1 METKHIQ
8 AIGNFLSYYE
18 TDLAYI
24 KSFQDFKNKKGNVN
38 NQSGSFYSFLVEFRV
53 IRNFVKG
60 KVDDLLIQT
69 YDWITSDYP
78 DDVDKFAQKLSS
90 TKLTRGN
97 VMGSMASKILFLNNP
112 WEIIPM
118 DRLARQTL
126 KVRQNEYFIYK
137 EKLQDFKEANRI
149 LLQDCLGKIEPFATF
164 IENKFNNDLQ
174 DLEIIRANR
183 MIDKIL
189 WTLGKQ

>member
-60 KVDDLLIQT
+60 EVDDLLIQT

-78 DDVDKFAQKLSS
+78 DDVDKFARKLSS

-112 WEIIPM
+112 WEI
-118 DRLARQTL
+118 
-126 KVRQNEYFIYK
+126 Y
-137 EKLQDFKEANRI
+137 
-149 LLQDCLGKIEPFATF
+149 
-164 IENKFNNDLQ
+164 
-174 DLEIIRANR
+174 
-183 MIDKIL
+183 L
-189 WTLGKQ
+189 WIG